1 MKDITK
7 LIRRFV
13 GILLLST
20 VLVIVLNFI
29 ILAVI
34 STSQMGNSRPW
45 TTAKETAEA
54 LQETETGYVLSS
66 DMADHLNRENAWA
79 IYIDNDT
86 LEVKW
91 HTENLPDTVPLHY
104 TISDIANLT
113 RGYIDGYPTF
123 TGDSEN
129 GLVVVGYP
137 KDQYWKHM
145 YPSWDYELIKNAP
158 YTVLSVIGINVLLI
172 FLIYMIANYKLLKS
186 IKPITKGIETLPS
199 GDPVYVREKGL
210 LSGLATKINQT
221 SDILQMQ

>member
-79 IYIDNDT
+79 
-86 LEVKW
+86 
-91 HTENLPDTVPLHY
+91 
-104 TISDIANLT
+104 
-113 RGYIDGYPTF
+113 RGHIF
-123 TGDSEN
+123 GDDHGECIRY
-129 GLVVVGYP
+129 L
-137 KDQYWKHM
+137 
-145 YPSWDYELIKNAP
+145 
-158 YTVLSVIGINVLLI
+158 
-172 FLIYMIANYKLLKS
+172 
-186 IKPITKGIETLPS
+186 
-199 GDPVYVREKGL
+199 
-210 LSGLATKINQT
+210 
-221 SDILQMQ
+221 